1 MKLIHNPAPP
11 APGEKDVDIAVVGG
25 GFAGLGMAYRLSR
38 AGFKDFVILERAV
51 DVGGTWFWN
60 TYPGCQCDIPSHLY
74 SFSFALNPHWT
85 RTYPLQAEIKR
96 YLRRCA
102 KRFGLVPH
110 LRFGVEVAGARWDE
124 GLGRWQLQTSSGP
137 ISARVLIGA
146 VGGLSE
152 ARLPDI
158 AGRETFDGVS
168 FHSAEWDHSVDITGK
183 RVAVIGT
190 GASAI
195 QIVPHIQP
203 EVAELHVFQRTPPWI
218 LPHTDR
224 AITRLERWLYRR
236 APVLQKIPRA
246 FAYLLRELASPG
258 FTRDTRLLVP
268 LELRA
273 RRHMKKQVKD
283 PALRKKLAPSYRIG
297 CKRIL
302 PSNKWYPALQE
313 DNVEVVNDRIARIT
327 PRGILTSTGE
337 EIELDVIVFAT
348 GFNATDMQF
357 SNRIVGR
364 GGKTLKDVW
373 AGSPQA
379 HKNSTVPGF
388 PNLFLV
394 LGLNTGY
401 SSMVVMIEA
410 QLNYV
415 VDALTTMRGAGIHA
429 LEVRSDAYRC
439 WNDAVQGRMPRT
451 VWSSGGCTS
460 WYIDRNGL
468 ATTVW
473 PDFTWRFRRLTRT
486 FDPAAYRA
494 VAPGVT
500 ERPDPE
506 SQTST

>member
-1 MKLIHNPAPP
+1 MNLIHTPSGPSSLE
-11 APGEKDVDIAVVGG
+11 GTEVDIAVIGG
-25 GFAGLGMAYRLSR
+25 GFAGLGLGHRLIR
-38 AGFKDFVILERAV
+38 ADFKDFVILERAE

-74 SFSFALNPHWT
+74 SFSFALNPDWT
-85 RTYPLQAEIKR
+85 RTYPLQAEIKD

-102 KRFGLVPH
+102 KRFGLLPH
-110 LRFGVEVAGARWDE
+110 LRLGVEVIGARWDE
-124 GLGRWQLQTSSGP
+124 GRGRWQVETSNGP
-137 ISARVLIGA
+137 ISARVLVGA

-158 AGRETFDGVS
+158 AGRETFAGAS
-168 FHSAEWDHSVDITGK
+168 FHSAKRNHRVDLAGK

-224 AITRLERWLYRR
+224 AVTRFERWLYRR
-236 APVLQKIPRA
+236 APVLQRIPRS

-258 FTRDTRLLVP
+258 FTRDTRLLSP
-268 LELRA
+268 LEVHA
-273 RRHMKKQVKD
+273 RRHMNRQVKD
-283 PALRKKLAPSYRIG
+283 PLLREKLAPDYRIG

-302 PSNKWYPALQE
+302 PSNKWYPVLQE
-313 DNVEVVNDRIARIT
+313 DNVEVITDRIAEIT
-327 PRGILTSTGE
+327 PRGIFTSAGK

-348 GFNATDMQF
+348 GFNATDMQL

-364 GGKTLKDVW
+364 GGATLKDVW

-401 SSMVVMIEA
+401 SSMVFMIEA

-415 VDALTTMRGAGIHA
+415 IDALTTMRDGGVPT
-429 LEVRSDAYRC
+429 LEVRSDAYRR
-439 WNDAVQGRMPRT
+439 WNDEVQSRMPPT
-451 VWSSGGCTS
+451 VWSSGGCAS

-473 PDFTWRFRRLTRT
+473 PDFTWKFRRLTRR
-486 FDPAAYRA
+486 FDPAAY
-494 VAPGVT
+494 
-500 ERPDPE
+500 ERVQSE
-506 SQTST
+506 RTSRRTVKRSV